1 MRILAVN
8 WLDRMNP
15 EAGGAEVHFFEIFR
29 RLVALGHEVTLVV
42 SGWRGAPSQL
52 ELDGLRVVRTGS
64 RYSFALK
71 GRATV
76 RKLLQQNNFDV
87 VVEDINKVP
96 LYLPTLTSLPVYV
109 IIPHLF
115 GTTAFAQAPFPI
127 AATVWLSELPI
138 PRVYRRSS
146 FHVISQSTRADIISR
161 GVDGAAVRVIYPG
174 VDSEWLTPDPSVE
187 RAAVPT
193 FLYTGRLQKYKGVE
207 VAIRAV
213 AVAHDKLNGA
223 RLQVAGAGGDR
234 PRLERLVESLGVVDL
249 VEFLGYVS
257 EERKRDL
264 MRRAWAVV
272 FPSAKE
278 GWGITN
284 IEAAACGTPA
294 IASDSPGLRETAIHD
309 ETGYLVNH
317 GDVGAM
323 SDAMVK
329 FGSDSALV
337 ARLGANARIFS
348 KKFSWDEAASL
359 TEQHL
364 LETI

>member
-15 EAGGAEVHFFEIFR
+15 QAGGAEVHFFEIFR
-29 RLVALGHEVTLVV
+29 RLVDLGHEVTLVV
-42 SGWRGAPSQL
+42 SGWDGAPSQQD
-52 ELDGLRVVRTGS
+52 LDGLRVVRTGS

-71 GRATV
+71 GRGAV
-76 RKLLQQNNFDV
+76 RKLLRQNKFDV

-96 LYLPTLTSLPVYV
+96 LYLPTLTNLPVYV

-115 GTTAFAQAPFPI
+115 GTTAFTQAPFPI
-127 AATVWLSELPI
+127 AAAVWLSELPI
-138 PRVYRRSS
+138 PRVYRRSP
-146 FHVISQSTRADIISR
+146 FHVISQSTKADIVSR
-161 GVDGAAVRVIYPG
+161 GVDESVVRVIYPG
-174 VDSEWLTPDPSVE
+174 VDSDWLTPDPEVA

-223 RLQVAGAGGDR
+223 ILQVAGAGDDR
-234 PRLERLVESLGVVDL
+234 QRLEKIVESLGVVDL

-309 ETGYLVNH
+309 ETGYLVTH

-323 SDAMVK
+323 SDAMVT
-329 FGSDSALV
+329 FGSNPALV
-337 ARLGANARIFS
+337 SRLGTNARGFS
-348 KKFSWDEAASL
+348 KKFSWDKAASQ